1 MMQTSL
7 VPVRGLRFAVRVA
20 GWGPPLVLLHGFTG
34 SGLAWRPFAPR
45 LGQLRRVV
53 AVDLIGHGATSA
65 PREAARYAME
75 EAVLD
80 LAALLDRLGLGT
92 VDLLGYSLGGR
103 VALRF
108 ALAFPGRIR
117 SLMLES
123 ASAGIEE
130 AAARAERLRRDEE
143 LARRIERFGVAAFV
157 DKWER
162 LPLFASQRGLAGAV
176 WAQQRSQRLRNRPE
190 GLAGVLR
197 GMSPGRIPPVHRQLS
212 QLNMPVGLIAGALD
226 EKYCAE
232 ARKMAGGLADAE
244 IAIVPDAGHNVHLE
258 RPEAFERW
266 LVERLERDP
275 AAA

>member
-1 MMQTSL
+1 MHTSL
-7 VPVRGLRFAVRVA
+7 VPIRGLRFAVRVA

-108 ALAFPGRIR
+108 ALAFPG
-117 SLMLES
+117 
-123 ASAGIEE
+123 
-130 AAARAERLRRDEE
+130 
-143 LARRIERFGVAAFV
+143 
-157 DKWER
+157 
-162 LPLFASQRGLAGAV
+162 
-176 WAQQRSQRLRNRPE
+176 
-190 GLAGVLR
+190 
-197 GMSPGRIPPVHRQLS
+197 
-212 QLNMPVGLIAGALD
+212 
-226 EKYCAE
+226 
-232 ARKMAGGLADAE
+232 
-244 IAIVPDAGHNVHLE
+244 
-258 RPEAFERW
+258 
-266 LVERLERDP
+266 
-275 AAA
+275 